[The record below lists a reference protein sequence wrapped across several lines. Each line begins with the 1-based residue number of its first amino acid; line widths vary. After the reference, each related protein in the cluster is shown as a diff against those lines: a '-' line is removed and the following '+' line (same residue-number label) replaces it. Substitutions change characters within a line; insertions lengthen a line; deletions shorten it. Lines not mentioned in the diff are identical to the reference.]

1 MFERFTKGARS
12 AVVGAQQEARELGH
26 TVIGTEHVL
35 LALTSDSWPDATR
48 PGSAAPGSARP
59 GGAGPS
65 SAVPGSARPGGAGRG
80 TPDGP
85 PSAVAA
91 LLSEAGADR
100 QRVRAAIVAHVGD
113 RSAEATTLADR
124 DAEDAAA
131 LKAIGIDLDAVRAAI
146 EENFGAGSLHL
157 PRPAPKKKGIFGRF
171 SAGSSHIPFSPRA
184 KKVLELSLR
193 EALRLK
199 HNYIA
204 REHIMLGILREGEG
218 LAALI
223 LAELKV
229 DTTRLRAD
237 LTDALSSRA
246 A

>member
-12 AVVGAQQEARELGH
+12 AVIGAQQEARELGH

-35 LALTSDSWPDATR
+35 LALTTDAGPAEATPSR
-48 PGSAAPGSARP
+48 ADPRQAGP
-59 GGAGPS
+59 GGD
-65 SAVPGSARPGGAGRG
+65 RGGDRG
-80 TPDGP
+80 DERS
-85 PSAVAA
+85 PSAVAV
-91 LLSEAGADR
+91 LLRDAGADR

-113 RSAEATTLADR
+113 RSAEATALADR

-131 LKAIGIDLDAVRAAI
+131 LKAIGIDLNAVRAAI

-157 PRPAPKKKGIFGRF
+157 PQPAPKKKGIFGRF
-171 SAGSSHIPFSPRA
+171 YAGSGHIPFSPRA

-223 LAELKV
+223 LAELEV

-237 LTDALSSRA
+237 LTDALSARA